1 MSLREEN
8 EEEKKRREIEER
20 GEGIYKQGERVLHI
34 KLTCNT

>member
-20 GEGIYKQGERVLHI
+20 REGIYKQGAVWY
-34 KLTCNT
+34 TSN